1 MNENAQ
7 PLRGVMIQVAG
18 GRLLMPN
25 AAIAE
30 ILSVVDPEP
39 MPGAPDWI
47 LGQVRWRGWQV
58 PLVSYTRLAGLGTS
72 DELLRGQRVLVLK
85 GLGGNA
91 RLPYFALLTQG
102 FPRLVSVGADSLETV
117 DGGIDGGGVIAASV
131 RYQDEAAIVPD
142 LDGIES
148 RLQEALAA

>member
-58 PLVSYTRLAGLGTS
+58 PLVSYTRLAGLGVS